1 MKAASV
7 QVSIKGK
14 IDVPDLQFVLR
25 KDVPKAQRA
34 MELVVAKE
42 RSKKFK
48 NVDKTEDFDFE
59 DIQDSV
65 LVHHGHDDEEAD
77 P

>member
-1 MKAASV
+1 V
-7 QVSIKGK
+7 QVSVKGK
-14 IDVPDLQFVLR
+14 IDVPDIQFVLR

-42 RSKKFK
+42 RTKKFK
-48 NVDKTEDFDFE
+48 SVEKIEDFDIE

-65 LVHHGHDDEEAD
+65 QVHDDGWDGQDNSAV
-77 P
+77 